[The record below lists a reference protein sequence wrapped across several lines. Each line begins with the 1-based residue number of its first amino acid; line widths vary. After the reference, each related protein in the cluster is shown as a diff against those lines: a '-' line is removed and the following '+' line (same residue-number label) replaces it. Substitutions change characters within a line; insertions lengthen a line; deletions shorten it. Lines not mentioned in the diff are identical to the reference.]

1 LQRRRRWRLDFR
13 NARGLPY
20 YIDMEERDYMDYN
33 LCTDGILQI
42 YKDLL
47 YIV

>member
-1 LQRRRRWRLDFR
+1 
-13 NARGLPY
+13 
-20 YIDMEERDYMDYN
+20 MEERDYMDYN